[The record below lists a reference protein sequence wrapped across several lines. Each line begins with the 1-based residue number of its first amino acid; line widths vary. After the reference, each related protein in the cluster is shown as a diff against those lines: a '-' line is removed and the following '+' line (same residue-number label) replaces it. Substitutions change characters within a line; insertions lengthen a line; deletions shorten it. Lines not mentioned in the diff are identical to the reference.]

1 MEPLTAIALA
11 TGGAKLLGGIVK
23 GVGDYRA
30 LRPSEV
36 IDDKIKELERL
47 QEADALGLTGQERA
61 AYTSAFMDPQRALA
75 AEQMA
80 QSQAL
85 SGMASDSGEQLRR
98 LRSQEEQV
106 QRAQGEAGRQIEMLN
121 MQQAAAQEEQLMELQ
136 IMEEQRA
143 RAQEQ
148 ALWSAFGGGVQDVGS
163 MTGQIVAAE
172 EMMGADAGQYSA
184 VQLQALGAA
193 YGYSYPQYNPQ
204 MAQPFNT
211 NQGMMMIPGQPYGY
225 NPQTGMP
232 VQVQQP
238 PAQQG
243 TGEDK

>member
-11 TGGAKLLGGIVK
+11 TGGAKLLGGVVK

-36 IDDKIKELERL
+36 ITDRIDELKRL

-75 AEQMA
+75 SEQMA

-85 SGMASDSGEQLRR
+85 SSMGQDSGEQLRR
-98 LRSQEEQV
+98 IRAQEEQV

-121 MQQAAAQEEQLMELQ
+121 MQQARAQEAQLLELQ
-136 IMEEQRA
+136 TLEEQRA

-148 ALWSAFGGGVQDVGS
+148 AMFAAIGGGVEDAGALA
-163 MTGQIVAAE
+163 GQVVAAE
-172 EMMGADAGQYSA
+172 ELMGADSGQYSA
-184 VQLQALGAA
+184 VQLQAIGSA
-193 YGYSYPQYNPQ
+193 YGYSYPQYTPQ

-211 NQGMMMIPGQPYGY
+211 NQGIMMIPGAPYGY
-225 NPQTGMP
+225 NPQTG
-232 VQVQQP
+232 QP
-238 PAQQG
+238 IAPAPAQIG
-243 TGEDK
+243 TGETP